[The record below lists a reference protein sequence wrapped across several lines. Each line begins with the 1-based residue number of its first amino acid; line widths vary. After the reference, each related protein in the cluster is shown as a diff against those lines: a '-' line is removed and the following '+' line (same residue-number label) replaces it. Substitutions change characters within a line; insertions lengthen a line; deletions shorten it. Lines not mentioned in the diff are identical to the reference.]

1 MRVLV
6 AGAHGNTGQR
16 IVRLLPGAGHEA
28 VALVR
33 AREQGP
39 ALERLGAQVVVADLE
54 DDPSPAVAGVDAVVF
69 AAGAGA
75 GSGAPRKETVDYGGA
90 VKLAAAAERHGA
102 QRFVVLSAKW
112 ADEAA
117 SYDGVMRV
125 YMDAKARADADVRGR
140 DLDWTI
146 VRPGPLSD
154 DEPAGTVAAGDD
166 LDGRAPSPARI
177 SPPSWSRSS
186 TAARSCAG
194 SSSCSAERRRSPPP
208 STACSPG
215 ARSVLARPRPEGT
228 RQRVSAD
235 VEEVPEPVRVI
246 GDEAVDAVRDEP
258 VHGRDVVHGPR
269 DDLHPGRVRLVHQR
283 LGGERPVAGV
293 EDRPVLR
300 VAVHR

>member
-75 GSGAPRKETVDYGGA
+75 GSGARRKETVDYGGA

-154 DEPAGTVAAGDD
+154 DEPAGTVTAGDD
-166 LDGRAPSPARI
+166 LDGRAPLSREDLSTVLVAVLDRPALV
-177 SPPSWSRSS
+177 
-186 TAARSCAG
+186 
-194 SSSCSAERRRSPPP
+194 RRQFE
-208 STACSPG
+208 
-215 ARSVLARPRPEGT
+215 L
-228 RQRVSAD
+228 
-235 VEEVPEPVRVI
+235 
-246 GDEAVDAVRDEP
+246 
-258 VHGRDVVHGPR
+258 
-269 DDLHPGRVRLVHQR
+269 
-283 LGGERPVAGV
+283 LGGTTPIPAALDG
-293 EDRPVLR
+293 L
-300 VAVHR
+300 

>member
-166 LDGRAPSPARI
+166 LDGRAPL
-177 SPPSWSRSS
+177 SREDLA
-186 TAARSCAG
+186 TVLVAVLD
-194 SSSCSAERRRSPPP
+194 RRALVR
-208 STACSPG
+208 
-215 ARSVLARPRPEGT
+215 
-228 RQRVSAD
+228 RQF
-235 VEEVPEPVRVI
+235 E
-246 GDEAVDAVRDEP
+246 
-258 VHGRDVVHGPR
+258 
-269 DDLHPGRVRLVHQR
+269 L
-283 LGGERPVAGV
+283 LGGTTPIPAALDG
-293 EDRPVLR
+293 L
-300 VAVHR
+300 

>member
-154 DEPAGTVAAGDD
+154 DEPAGTVTAGDD
-166 LDGRAPSPARI
+166 LDGRAPLSREDLSTVLVAVLDRPALV
-177 SPPSWSRSS
+177 
-186 TAARSCAG
+186 
-194 SSSCSAERRRSPPP
+194 RRQFE
-208 STACSPG
+208 
-215 ARSVLARPRPEGT
+215 L
-228 RQRVSAD
+228 
-235 VEEVPEPVRVI
+235 
-246 GDEAVDAVRDEP
+246 
-258 VHGRDVVHGPR
+258 
-269 DDLHPGRVRLVHQR
+269 
-283 LGGERPVAGV
+283 LGGTTPIPAALDG
-293 EDRPVLR
+293 L
-300 VAVHR
+300 

>member
-125 YMDAKARADADVRGR
+125 YMDAKARADADVRRR

-166 LDGRAPSPARI
+166 LDGRAPL
-177 SPPSWSRSS
+177 SREDLA
-186 TAARSCAG
+186 TVLVAVLD
-194 SSSCSAERRRSPPP
+194 RRALVR
-208 STACSPG
+208 
-215 ARSVLARPRPEGT
+215 
-228 RQRVSAD
+228 RQF
-235 VEEVPEPVRVI
+235 E
-246 GDEAVDAVRDEP
+246 
-258 VHGRDVVHGPR
+258 
-269 DDLHPGRVRLVHQR
+269 L
-283 LGGERPVAGV
+283 LGGTTPIPAALDG
-293 EDRPVLR
+293 L
-300 VAVHR
+300 